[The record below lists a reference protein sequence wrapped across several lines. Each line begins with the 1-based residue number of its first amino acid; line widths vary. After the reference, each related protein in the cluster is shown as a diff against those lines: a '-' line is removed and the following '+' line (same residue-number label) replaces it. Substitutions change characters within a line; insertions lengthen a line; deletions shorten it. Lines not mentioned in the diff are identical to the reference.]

1 MELEVWP
8 ALRAIPFRP
17 IAFWSSQF
25 RRYNRENFLDYPAPL
40 QRFPILLKQDRF
52 SSAILVT
59 RWIDPSRTMYVFI
72 MSINHPFLSVF
83 LNYI

>member
-1 MELEVWP
+1 MKTMELEVWP

-40 QRFPILLKQDRF
+40 QRFPILLKQDLRNSCYTVNWF
-52 SSAILVT
+52 VEDDIRIYNV
-59 RWIDPSRTMYVFI
+59 
-72 MSINHPFLSVF
+72 N
-83 LNYI
+83 